1 MKYKYITIMKDMDYT
16 WNSYYTWK
24 KQCYTYYTL
33 QSMKDASIIRKQ
45 KQQHLQNQLWR
56 SSRQLGAKD
65 FFFILISCLL
75 FLNHNDNSRD
85 LIWLSIADPKIEA
98 ILQTE
103 EMETNKEHVHVKDK
117 QEQQN
122 IKVNNPLEVSS
133 WILFCHWALYKSIS
147 LVKN

>member
-1 MKYKYITIMKDMDYT
+1 
-16 WNSYYTWK
+16 
-24 KQCYTYYTL
+24 
-33 QSMKDASIIRKQ
+33 MKDASIIRKQ

-133 WILFCHWALYKSIS
+133 WILFCH
-147 LVKN
+147 